1 MEEKKKSKK
10 GLIFV
15 IALILGLVVGIGGSY
30 YYFNVMN
37 DDSDKDPVD
46 KKVKSEKVEYL
57 ETTDKRVTKSMDRI
71 TNGLSYYCGVY
82 DYYKDKKITADDLD
96 DGVISSV
103 ALGKIVEEF
112 YGDSEPGSKSLTGYT
127 FTADQYEKAV
137 KSIFKV
143 KRIKHKSL
151 RNCPSF
157 TYDESTK
164 KYTAG
169 ESACGGTCGPGGY
182 PITKVTKTLIKNNTM
197 EVYMRILFVEYDNN
211 VKPIYYYDYAKT
223 KKVSDIAYSDD
234 NIPLDAE
241 TKVDNK
247 AALYKITFE
256 KDDDNYIFVSA
267 EPVND

>member
-1 MEEKKKSKK
+1 MEENKKSKK

-15 IALILGLVVGIGGSY
+15 IALILGLIVGIGGSY
-30 YYFNVMN
+30 YYFNVMSK
-37 DDSDKDPVD
+37 DSDKTSTV
-46 KKVKSEKVEYL
+46 KKAKSEKIEYL
-57 ETTDKRVTKSMDRI
+57 ETTDKKVTKSMDKI
-71 TNGLSYYCGVY
+71 TGGLSYYCGVY
-82 DYYKDKKITADDLD
+82 DYYKDKKITADNLD

-103 ALGKIVEEF
+103 ALHKIVTDF
-112 YGDSEPGSKSLTGYT
+112 YGDSDPGSKSIAGYT

-143 KRIKHKSL
+143 NKIEHKSL

-169 ESACGGTCGPGGY
+169 EPACGGTCGPGGY
-182 PITKVTKTLIKNNTM
+182 PITKVTKALIKNNTM
-197 EVYMRILFVEYDNN
+197 EVYMRILFVDYNN
-211 VKPIYYYDYAKT
+211 GKPIYYYDYAKT
-223 KKVSDIAYSDD
+223 KKVLDVQYNDD
-234 NIPLDAE
+234 NTPMGIE
-241 TKVDNK
+241 YSVDDK

-256 KDDDNYIFVSA
+256 KDNNNYVFVSA